1 METTTPTKLEQLKER
16 RETLLIEREISEL
29 KRSNRV
35 LDEASRVVDVSE
47 AFQDI
52 VNPRE
57 YLFDSPGFGFDTQD
71 YRISAASDRK
81 HGANWP
87 FWQTE
92 QELSQI
98 RGIARH
104 VASTD
109 EVAISALDNLA
120 NYVLG
125 RSGFEYEITPKA
137 KQDIDPR
144 IVAVAQSVIDS
155 FAEENEWEGDLER
168 ELFYRSRR
176 DGEFFLPLEDTGG
189 GYVRAETI
197 EPDEV
202 TEPGNVNQLEDYLGL
217 GPGLDWKFGIA
228 KTPNRPLQRQGYFVQ
243 RFGDANDWDYL
254 PVHPSSVSGRTAC
267 MIHARLNVDRVVCRG
282 LSDFYAVYQ
291 DLERVSKLLGNTLQG
306 GAIQAAIAYIKEHA
320 AGTRESD
327 ITSARSGKVE
337 STYNL
342 PQGSSGSAREIS
354 TRRIMPGTV
363 VSTVGTKYHAGP
375 LGTPRGT
382 SYIEIAQ
389 AGLRYVGQRWTM
401 PEYLISGDASNG
413 NFSSTLV
420 AEAPFTKSIEAKQ
433 SYYTRVYKGVFWRVL
448 EIAVRAGRFVRLGI
462 DSSEFRLLKRLIDID
477 ITPPEVAVRN
487 RLEDHQIR
495 QGEYAAGFLSLETW
509 AAEAGRDLQAERDK
523 GVEPVVAPPVGSQ
536 LQGSAIDD
544 MSPAVA
550 SPAVVVTPE
559 DAAPENT
566 ETTAGLNGAQIT
578 AAKDLL
584 SELSAGTTAYD
595 VAVEL
600 LVSLGLKRELAIKM
614 ANSAKAARVAEKPQL
629 VQERLQQAAMLIWEG
644 YP

>member
-1 METTTPTKLEQLKER
+1 MKPGTTGDKMETAPTKLDQLKEQR
-16 RETLLIEREISEL
+16 DTLLLQREVASL
-29 KRSNRV
+29 QKQTRV
-35 LDEASRVVDVSE
+35 LDESSRTVDVSE
-47 AFQDI
+47 AFQDV

-57 YLFDSPGFGFDTQD
+57 YLFDSPGFGFDTHD
-71 YRISAASDRK
+71 YRISTASDRK

-104 VASTD
+104 VAATD

-137 KQDIDPR
+137 KQNIDPR

-155 FAEENEWEGDLER
+155 FVEENEWEGDLER

-254 PVHPSSVSGRTAC
+254 PIHPSSVSGRTAC
-267 MIHARLNVDRVVCRG
+267 MVHATVNVDRVVCRG

-306 GAIQAAIAYIKEHA
+306 GAVQAAIAYIKEHA
-320 AGTRESD
+320 VGTRASD
-327 ITSARSGKVE
+327 ITAANSSKTE
-337 STYNL
+337 STYTTPAGPN
-342 PQGSSGSAREIS
+342 GHSREVS
-354 TRRIMPGTV
+354 TRRITPGTV
-363 VSTVGTKYHAGP
+363 IDTTGTKYHAGP
-375 LGTPRGT
+375 LGAQRGQ
-382 SYIEIAQ
+382 SYIDIAQ

-420 AEAPFTKSIEAKQ
+420 AEAPFTKSIESKQ
-433 SYYTRVYKGVFWRVL
+433 SYYTRVYKGIFWRVL
-448 EIAVRAGRFVRLGI
+448 EIAVRAGRFIRMGI
-462 DSSEFRLLKRLIDID
+462 DSSKFWLLKQLIDID
-477 ITPPEVAVRN
+477 VTPPEVAVRD

-495 QGEYAAGFLSLETW
+495 TGEHAVGILSRETW
-509 AAEAGRDLQAERDK
+509 AAEAGRDLQTERDK
-523 GVEPVVAPPVGSQ
+523 GAEPQP
-536 LQGSAIDD
+536 
-544 MSPAVA
+544 
-550 SPAVVVTPE
+550 
-559 DAAPENT
+559 
-566 ETTAGLNGAQIT
+566 
-578 AAKDLL
+578 
-584 SELSAGTTAYD
+584 
-595 VAVEL
+595 
-600 LVSLGLKRELAIKM
+600 
-614 ANSAKAARVAEKPQL
+614 KPQFSQRATDL
-629 VQERLQQAAMLIWEG
+629 PEPAETPNSVQERLQRAASLLWEG